1 MATSEPSQ
9 ELNLPH
15 LLEVL
20 NRNNVEYILVGSMAA
35 VIQGAPYATYDVDMI
50 VKHSDQNLD
59 RTAVALQELGARQ
72 IAGLQALEEGPPPT
86 SGADLARHLSM
97 FNTNA
102 GRVDVLRQGVVIGRY
117 EDIGPRALGYVID
130 GQTVFVADLQSII
143 ADKEARSQPKDRAQ
157 LHDLYRLADELGMPL
172 TKEQRRVLAGEQHF
186 IDKPALRPEIDLV
199 RQNYDEGQHRA
210 PEPEHDH
217 DHGYDR

>member
-130 GQTVFVADLQSII
+130 GQTVLSPIFSQSSPTKRPAASLRTALSYTTSI
-143 ADKEARSQPKDRAQ
+143 DWPMSWGCHLPRSNAECLPANSTSSTSPLSDR
-157 LHDLYRLADELGMPL
+157 
-172 TKEQRRVLAGEQHF
+172 K
-186 IDKPALRPEIDLV
+186 
-199 RQNYDEGQHRA
+199 
-210 PEPEHDH
+210 
-217 DHGYDR
+217 